1 MSFISKVVIFVGKSY
16 LCRGGI
22 KMMKPAGRKDIMVSG
37 RSEKRKSCSRKGVK
51 IVKRI
56 FVYGIVLPLLLCCM
70 GILFCNYRIT
80 NYAKG
85 RIFRDTTLIPYNK
98 VGLLLGTSPRV
109 RSGKSNLYFNNRIAA
124 AAALYEAGKVKYIL
138 ISGDNRRHN
147 YNEPQA
153 MKDSLLKRGIPKEV
167 LVLDFAGLRTLDS
180 VVRSKEIFGQ
190 DSVTVISQQF
200 HNERAIFLARHYGI
214 HAIGYNAEDV
224 DIQQGLKTQVRE
236 LLARVKVYIDFFTS
250 KQPRHLGE
258 RIEIPE

>member
-1 MSFISKVVIFVGKSY
+1 MVLKEHTGKMPTGEPSKTK
-16 LCRGGI
+16 
-22 KMMKPAGRKDIMVSG
+22 GRKRWKVA
-37 RSEKRKSCSRKGVK
+37 RRV
-51 IVKRI
+51 
-56 FVYGIVLPLLLCCM
+56 FVYVVFLPVFVCCA
-70 GILFCNYRIT
+70 GILFCNYRISQ
-80 NYAKG
+80 YAGDKV
-85 RIFRDTTLIPYNK
+85 FEDTTLIPYNK

-109 RSGKSNLYFNNRIAA
+109 KGGRTNLYFKHRIDAA
-124 AAALYEAGKVKYIL
+124 VALYNAGKIKYIL

-153 MKDSLLKRGIPKEV
+153 MKDSLLKRGIPKEA

-214 HAIGYNAEDV
+214 SAIGFNALDV
-224 DIQQGLKTQVRE
+224 SINKGMKTQIRE
-236 LLARVKVYIDFFTS
+236 LFARVKVYLDFFTG
-250 KQPRHLGE
+250 KQPRHLGN

>member
-1 MSFISKVVIFVGKSY
+1 
-16 LCRGGI
+16 
-22 KMMKPAGRKDIMVSG
+22 MMKPAGRKDITVSD
-37 RSEKRKSCSRKGVK
+37 RSEKRKSRSQRRLKV
-51 IVKRI
+51 VKRI
-56 FVYGIVLPLLLCCM
+56 FVYAFVLPLSLCCL

-80 NYAKG
+80 GYAKG

-109 RSGKSNLYFNNRIAA
+109 RSGKSNPYFDNRIAA

-153 MKDSLLKRGIPKEV
+153 MKDSLLKRGVPKEA

-214 HAIGYNAEDV
+214 HAIGYNAKDV
-224 DIQQGLKTQVRE
+224 DIQQGFKTQVRE
-236 LLARVKVYIDFFTS
+236 LLARVKVYVDFFTS

-258 RIEIPE
+258 KIEIPE